1 MSQDENSIV
10 RRTRYT
16 TSKRIHVELMKS
28 KNNKY
33 ALISKTKH

>member
-16 TSKRIHVELMKS
+16 TPKRTHVALMKM
-28 KNNKY
+28 KKNKY